1 MARPKQLLLPVPDT
15 WGGRRRGAGRK
26 AGPRPIVLHRTRPV
40 HTRAHPVHV
49 TLRVRAGLPSLR
61 VGRVFP
67 AVRDALRRASREDF
81 RLVHFSVQRDHLH
94 LLVEGDSRERLIRG
108 IQGLEVRVARAV
120 NRVLSRR
127 GPVFG
132 DRYHA
137 RALPTP
143 REVRNALVYVLRNFI
158 KHEPGAR
165 GADPCASTVDTPL
178 ASARTWLLR
187 LGWRK
192 WGAIAPHE
200 APRMRRA

>member
-1 MARPKQLLLPVPDT
+1 MRLARL
-15 WGGRRRGAGRK
+15 
-26 AGPRPIVLHRTRPV
+26 
-40 HTRAHPVHV
+40 
-49 TLRVRAGLPSLR
+49 
-61 VGRVFP
+61 FP
-67 AVRDALRRASREDF
+67 AVRDALRRASHEHF
-81 RLVHFSVQRDHLH
+81 RLVHFSVQRDHVH
-94 LLVEGDSRERLIRG
+94 LLAEADSRERLIRG
-108 IQGLEVRVARAV
+108 IQGLEVRIARAV
-120 NRVLSRR
+120 NRVLRRR
-127 GPVFG
+127 GRVFA

-165 GADPCASTVDTPL
+165 GADPCASAVETPL

-200 APRMRRA
+200 APRTRRS